1 MPSRFI
7 ITITPELE
15 KSAFHE
21 LRSVAP
27 DLEKIQEFKN
37 GVFLIETHI
46 PQFAASLARQ
56 DPVFI
61 KHIHPVD
68 SIVSLTEERGTD
80 LPLLLDAARAAGGV
94 APGER
99 FSVQCRHVATGH
111 DYVSKDV
118 EVFVGSH
125 FESAGSIPV
134 FSDDRVEADPSQLI
148 LSIYIF
154 QELGYVGRSTI
165 RDNVNE
171 HSDEYRIF
179 SRHPR
184 RVSRAEFKLREA
196 LRKFDINLE
205 GGRALDLGAAPGG
218 WTLVLA
224 EMGMQVVAVDP
235 AALSPV
241 VTAFPNVTHFKG
253 KAEDYRDDGAFDL
266 IVDDMNVEPEESARI
281 LVSQA
286 HLLERGS
293 NAILTC
299 KFVIRDTSRLLD
311 NIRSI
316 LEEEYEILRIKNLF
330 HNRMEVT
337 LLLERK

>member
-1 MPSRFI
+1 MSSRFI

-15 KSAFHE
+15 KSAFLE
-21 LRSVAP
+21 LRRVAP
-27 DLEKIQEFKN
+27 DLEKIQQFQN
-37 GVFLIETHI
+37 GAILVETHVA
-46 PQFAASLARQ
+46 QFASALGRQ
-56 DPVFI
+56 DPIFI

-68 SIVSLTEERGTD
+68 AVVSLTGKRSAD
-80 LPLLLDAARAAGGV
+80 LPLLLAATQSAGGI
-94 APGER
+94 APGEH

-118 EVFVGSH
+118 EVSLGSF

-134 FSDDRVEADPSQLI
+134 FSDDKVEADRSQRV

-154 QELGYVGRSTI
+154 QERGYVGLSTI
-165 RDNVNE
+165 RDNLNE
-171 HSDEYRIF
+171 HSDEYRVF
-179 SRHPR
+179 SRHAR

-196 LRKFDINLE
+196 LRKFGINLK

-224 EMGMQVVAVDP
+224 EAGMQVVAVDP
-235 AALSPV
+235 AALSPL
-241 VTAFPNVTHFKG
+241 VTALPNVTHFKG
-253 KAEDYRDDGAFDL
+253 KSEDYHDDGAFDL
-266 IVDDMNVEPEESARI
+266 IVDDMNVEPEASARI

-286 HLLERGS
+286 HLLKRGS
-293 NAILTC
+293 YAILTC
-299 KFVIRDTSRLLD
+299 KFVIRNTSRLLE
-311 NIRSI
+311 NIRWT

-337 LLLERK
+337 LLLRRK